1 MKHTEGLRSECLTCA
16 NAPEN
21 KQESLPCSS
30 SLDISNN
37 KSNGPKGREKENQ
50 RQTMEGLVVTCH
62 HPHLSCNSE
71 V

>member
-1 MKHTEGLRSECLTCA
+1 MKHTAELRSECLTCA

-21 KQESLPCSS
+21 KQESLPRSS

-50 RQTMEGLVVTCH
+50 RQTMEGDMPSSSLK
-62 HPHLSCNSE
+62 L
-71 V
+71 